1 MNGDANDFVNDTNWL
16 LSTPAPVATNP
27 FMSVARPKMIE
38 RSEEGIV
45 SELAEET
52 NHDSKAE

>member
-27 FMSVARPKMIE
+27 FTSVARPKMIE